1 MKKLILI
8 GLVILG
14 LVGCTVKGSPD
25 GQIKRGMPIHNDA
38 VISAQN
44 QLIIKQNEQ
53 IIEKLNQIDN
63 QLKILQRTKEAKN
76 WQYMK
81 SF

>member
-14 LVGCTVKGSPD
+14 LVGCTVKGNPD

-44 QLIIKQNEQ
+44 QLIIEQNEQ
-53 IIEKLNQIDN
+53 IIEKLNQID
-63 QLKILQRTKEAKN
+63 KILQRTKEVEN
-76 WQYMK
+76 
-81 SF
+81 

>member
-44 QLIIKQNEQ
+44 RLIIEQNEQ
-53 IIEKLNQIDN
+53 IIEKLNQID
-63 QLKILQRTKEAKN
+63 KILQRIEEVEN
-76 WQYMK
+76 
-81 SF
+81 

>member
-14 LVGCTVKGSPD
+14 LVGCTVKGNPD

-44 QLIIKQNEQ
+44 QLIIEQNEQ
-53 IIEKLNQIDN
+53 ILEKLDQIN
-63 QLKILQRTKEAKN
+63 KQLSQILEKLEDK
-76 WQYMK
+76 
-81 SF
+81 